1 MLIDTVPPIFNVMNG
16 NRCNSSTFYSRQKV
30 FSKIGWDFMSFCE
43 TKVFF
48 QPSERWNYF
57 YFVDI
62 LKILFKCEIQDYVS
76 YEANYYAHIKKNWVA
91 TLNRTHLFPCAVM
104 KPRTPVEDL
113 SLSYHCCYFLV
124 KCREWRI
131 GKLLR
136 ACRNINYL
144 VYTCWYNM
152 INISNSGLDTATAV
166 KARG

>member
-1 MLIDTVPPIFNVMNG
+1 MGFYVFLWNKSIF
-16 NRCNSSTFYSRQKV
+16 STIRKM
-30 FSKIGWDFMSFCE
+30 KLLLFC
-43 TKVFF
+43 
-48 QPSERWNYF
+48 RY
-57 YFVDI
+57 I
-62 LKILFKCEIQDYVS
+62 KILIKCEIQDYVS